1 MVHQPQEYRRARG
14 AYRDPELCCTPKE
27 VNAMAKVLVLYYSAY
42 GHIERMAQAIAE
54 GARSAAGTEVT
65 LKRVP
70 GAGARR
76 SGTQGWHESRPE
88 GADRQ
93 RR

>member
-14 AYRDPELCCTPKE
+14 ANRDPELCCTPKE

-65 LKRVP
+65 PTPKEMRNPTETL
-70 GAGARR
+70 GGTGAR
-76 SGTQGWHESRPE
+76 P
-88 GADRQ
+88 
-93 RR
+93 

>member
-1 MVHQPQEYRRARG
+1 
-14 AYRDPELCCTPKE
+14 
-27 VNAMAKVLVLYYSAY
+27 MANVLVLYYSAY

-76 SGTQGWHESRPE
+76 SGTQG
-88 GADRQ
+88 
-93 RR
+93 